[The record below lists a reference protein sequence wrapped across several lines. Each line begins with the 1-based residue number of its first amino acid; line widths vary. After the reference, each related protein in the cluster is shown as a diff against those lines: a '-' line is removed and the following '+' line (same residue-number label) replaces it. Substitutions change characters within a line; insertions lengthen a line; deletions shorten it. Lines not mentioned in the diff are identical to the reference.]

1 MRDQNPNF
9 ETMGSSLGSAF
20 EPADNPQLYE
30 GVVTRRVMAF
40 GIDLVVVVLLTT
52 LVYVMTF
59 FLGFLTFGLAWLAF
73 GLIYPGVALLYAGL
87 TLSGPRAATIG
98 MRFMDIHMI
107 TWSGRRVDFMLGVMH
122 ALGFYLSVV
131 ALTPFSLAVALFEPR
146 GRLVHDLVLGT
157 MIVNSQAER
166 QDFRPSRPQNPA

>member
-1 MRDQNPNF
+1 MRDQNSNF
-9 ETMGSSLGSAF
+9 ETIGSSLGSAF

-40 GIDLVVVVLLTT
+40 GIDLVIVVLLTT
-52 LVYVMTF
+52 AVYILTF

-73 GLIYPGVALLYAGL
+73 GLIYPGVALIYAGL
-87 TLSGPRAATIG
+87 TLSSPRAATIG
-98 MRFMDIHMI
+98 MRVLGIHMI
-107 TWSGRRVDFMLGVMH
+107 TWSGRRVDFMLGVLH
-122 ALGFYLSVV
+122 ALGFYLSIV

-157 MIVNSQAER
+157 VVVESQAER
-166 QDFRPSRPQNPA
+166 HNL